1 MIPEQKAST
10 PLPFADD
17 ILKELDDLREQDLF
31 RTTRQLPS
39 GCVSFASNDYL
50 NLSQNPEL
58 IAAADKALQ
67 KYGTGSGSSRLI
79 AGSSQLIDE
88 LETEIARF
96 KKCPASLVFPS
107 GYQTAISVIP
117 ALIGP
122 GDQVILDKLNH
133 ASLIDGARLSRARI
147 RTYRHADPRSLQK
160 ILKKKLSGRRLV
172 ITDSLFSMDGDVPPL
187 RELGQ
192 LCADYDAAF
201 MVDEAHATGC
211 LGESGRGAAEHCGAE
226 NLVHISM
233 GTISK
238 AMGGMGGFIAGSK
251 ILIELLINKARGFIY
266 TTAPA
271 PAQLGAALAAL
282 KIFSSQKALRRELAD
297 KSAFL
302 REKLKA
308 RNFDIGSSCSHIIP
322 VILGPN
328 SVALQAREALLA
340 KGYYCPVARYPTV
353 PADKARLRL
362 SLSTAH
368 TQEEITG
375 LVEALIS
382 WRDSRD

>member
-1 MIPEQKAST
+1 MTPEHKASP
-10 PLPFADD
+10 PLPFAAD
-17 ILKELDDLREQDLF
+17 ILKDLDDLRGQDLF
-31 RTTRQLPS
+31 RITRDLPS

-58 IAAADKALQ
+58 IAAAENALQ

-79 AGSSQLIDE
+79 AGSSQLIVE

-96 KKCPASLVFPS
+96 KKCPAALVFPS
-107 GYQTAISVIP
+107 GYQTALSVIP
-117 ALIGP
+117 ALVDS
-122 GDQVILDKLNH
+122 GDEVILDKLNH

-147 RTYRHADPRSLQK
+147 RTYRHADPGSLEK

-172 ITDSLFSMDGDVPPL
+172 ITDSLFSMDGDIPPL

-211 LGESGRGAAEHCGAE
+211 LGESGRGGAEYCQAE

-233 GTISK
+233 GTMSK
-238 AMGGMGGFIAGSK
+238 AMGCMGGFITGSK
-251 ILIELLINKARGFIY
+251 SLIELLVNKARGFIY

-282 KIFSSQKALRRELAD
+282 KIFSSQIGLRRELAE
-297 KSAFL
+297 KSTFL
-302 REKLKA
+302 REKLQYH
-308 RNFDIGSSCSHIIP
+308 NFDIGSSCSHIIP

-328 SVALQAREALLA
+328 SVALEAGAALLA

-353 PADKARLRL
+353 PTDTARLRL

-368 TQEEITG
+368 TEGEITG
-375 LVEALIS
+375 LLEALSS
-382 WRDSRD
+382 WRDSRG